1 MFLEGN
7 IRPYKHFLNSK
18 IYSISVFIVPYFK
31 NLQKY
36 ADFWIAGTVK
46 YPKLVETAVD
56 SLADLVNNYILI
68 FKQFRRP
75 NI

>member
-1 MFLEGN
+1 
-7 IRPYKHFLNSK
+7 
-18 IYSISVFIVPYFK
+18 VPYFK

-56 SLADLVNNYILI
+56 SLADLVNNYIIILNNLGDLI
-68 FKQFRRP
+68 LNFVGEEHKT
-75 NI
+75 